1 MEKMFPGDYPQDHQ
15 LSRYHY
21 PSVIPTI
28 VRYYMQSEHFP
39 RLTPFKP
46 SEKLVTWFIVDFFL
60 FLPFL
65 LLFLVGPIVLV
76 SDVPMVA
83 YAIIGGIVLTIIIL
97 YLIWVKM
104 YYDSMWYELHD
115 DEMRWK
121 RGVIFR
127 STGIVPYN
135 RITNVDMRQG
145 PVMRVLGISTVSVQ
159 TAGYS
164 GAAVPEIRI
173 EAIVHA
179 DELRELI
186 RSLVRSCPAA
196 GDGTGTG
203 KAEARGAGPSVHQQ
217 MLDEL
222 KAIHELLGKKS

>member
-1 MEKMFPGDYPQDHQ
+1 ME
-15 LSRYHY
+15 
-21 PSVIPTI
+21 
-28 VRYYMQSEHFP
+28 SEHFP

-46 SEKLVTWFIVDFFL
+46 SEKLVTWFIADFFIL
-60 FLPFL
+60 VLFL
-65 LLFLVGPIVLV
+65 LLCFVVPVALVPDVPLVADVIILAIVLV
-76 SDVPMVA
+76 
-83 YAIIGGIVLTIIIL
+83 IVVL

-104 YYDSMWYELHD
+104 YYNSMWYELHD

-135 RITNVDMRQG
+135 RITNIDIKQG
-145 PVMRVLGISTVSVQ
+145 PVMRLLGISTVSIQ

-173 EAIVHA
+173 EAIEHA

-186 RSLVRSCPAA
+186 RNLVRSCSAG

-203 KAEARGAGPSVHQQ
+203 KHDIRGPAPSVHQQ

-222 KAIHELLGKKS
+222 KAIHELLGRKT